1 MLFDVQGQETKA
13 LFLSSKSFPGIN
25 CSLRFLNRVKLNL
38 NLNNIKEI
46 SDKAFQNVPKLITL
60 NLNQN
65 KITGI
70 SPSGFDGIGNLQNLT
85 MSTNKLSS
93 IEMSSLE
100 PLKKLVK
107 FHLDSNRLKELPAV
121 STYVFNFYENLSCL
135 FPREPVEN

>member
-1 MLFDVQGQETKA
+1 MFTISNND
-13 LFLSSKSFPGIN
+13 
-25 CSLRFLNRVKLNL
+25 LRNLEALNL
-38 NLNNIKEI
+38 NSNNIKEI

-100 PLKKLVK
+100 PLKNLVK

-121 STYVFNFYENLSCL
+121 STYVNISSVVEFQRWWVLKSKL
-135 FPREPVEN
+135 FAQESTCSKEILIPN

>member
-1 MLFDVQGQETKA
+1 MFTISNND
-13 LFLSSKSFPGIN
+13 
-25 CSLRFLNRVKLNL
+25 LRNLEALNL
-38 NLNNIKEI
+38 NSNHIKEI

-100 PLKKLVK
+100 PLKNLVK
-107 FHLDSNRLKELPAV
+107 FHLDSNKLKELPVV
-121 STYVFNFYENLSCL
+121 STYVFNQIELQQRELKQIEVILRAKVKIFFKSENLKKC
-135 FPREPVEN
+135 F